1 MIRPVALLTLT
12 TIIFI
17 GCGDN
22 QEENSNQNSS
32 IAINKIEK
40 TITKKQTN
48 LGCEDKE
55 HNSSEECRQEESS
68 AQFILN
74 TLAKDS
80 SNNTKNTED
89 DIKSIKEN
97 LSLSLEEITKEE
109 SKQDKLKDSL
119 VALVDKV
126 NTTKGGK
133 GKNLQNFVGNIDDSE
148 FENEDEKKLGTPH
161 TNKIASIRDE
171 LTNLVESDDL
181 EIKPKEVKKRLESLI
196 AGVTESKKSLSQ
208 TQKSLINLVEE
219 AEKKDTPSAKKFANA
234 IIKDVSNKK
243 ISIIEDNDKFLVI
256 RVKSGDNL
264 SILAQRYYNDKSKYK
279 IIYEANKN
287 KINSNYEIY
296 PGSKLLIPKI

>member
-17 GCGDN
+17 GCGDK

-55 HNSSEECRQEESS
+55 HNSSEECTQEDNS

-80 SNNTKNTED
+80 TNNSED

-133 GKNLQNFVGNIDDSE
+133 RKDLQNFVGNIDDSE

-181 EIKPKEVKKRLESLI
+181 EIKPKEVKKRLENLI

-208 TQKSLINLVEE
+208 TQKSLRNLVKE
-219 AEKKDTPSAKKFANA
+219 AEEKDTPSAKKFANA

-243 ISIIEDNDKFLVI
+243 ISIIEDNDNFLVI
-256 RVKSGDNL
+256 KVKSGDNL
-264 SILAQRYYNDKSKYK
+264 SLLAQRYYNDKSKYK

-287 KINSNYEIY
+287 KINSKYEIF
-296 PGSKLLIPKI
+296 PGIKLLIPKI